1 MRTYENPFQ
10 ELEVLGEQMPE
21 VVTGVVQDCGQGSQ
35 KPLEPE
41 VSE

>member
-1 MRTYENPFQ
+1 M
-10 ELEVLGEQMPE
+10 LGEQMPE
-21 VVTGVVQDCGQGSQ
+21 VVKGIVQDCGQGFH